1 MYTFA
6 LTKNI
11 KAKLYSIFENGVEI
25 VRSLTKRKVLI
36 LLDRLNFEQRS
47 TRDFQSDRV
56 CQTIGHDN
64 IAMSDSGNITSQ
76 TRIHCPSTQVRSE
89 SEISSV
95 SATRAITCDGS
106 NSTYIST
113 STRELFAKSRETNT
127 SPFDSIL
134 RTVTDSYRTVTDS
147 YRTVTDSY
155 RTVTDSYRTVTD
167 SYRTICNEYKSLNRA
182 MLNSLISGFE
192 QSNGC
197 SPADYLSGLYKLL
210 EPTTIE
216 VNSTKL

>member
-1 MYTFA
+1 MFTYA

-11 KAKLYSIFENGVEI
+11 KAKLYSIFEDGVEI
-25 VRSLTKRKVLI
+25 IRSLSKKKVFI
-36 LLDRLNFEQRS
+36 LLEKLNESRS
-47 TRDFQSDRV
+47 TGYIQSDRV
-56 CQTIGHDN
+56 CEANRHSSVDMPNSRNTI
-64 IAMSDSGNITSQ
+64 SQ
-76 TRIHCPSTQVRSE
+76 TRIHCPSTQMRSE
-89 SEISSV
+89 SKISSV
-95 SATRAITCDGS
+95 STTRAITCDRS
-106 NSTYIST
+106 NSTDISA

-155 RTVTDSYRTVTD
+155 RT
-167 SYRTICNEYKSLNRA
+167 ICNDYKSLNRA
-182 MLNSLISGFE
+182 MLNSLVSSFE

-197 SPADYLSGLYKLL
+197 NPTDHFSGLFRQL

-216 VNSTKL
+216 ITSIKNCDT